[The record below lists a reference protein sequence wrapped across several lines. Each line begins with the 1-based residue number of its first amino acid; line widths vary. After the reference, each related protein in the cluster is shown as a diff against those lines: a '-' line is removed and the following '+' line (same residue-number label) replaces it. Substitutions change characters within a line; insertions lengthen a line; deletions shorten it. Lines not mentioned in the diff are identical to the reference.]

1 MGCVQEAFATITP
14 EMVTNSKLS
23 LLRLARLC
31 LQMNGDCVYF
41 SFHNPF
47 WRVLYRV
54 SINDCRVQPA
64 MESCQILNVPLSSAI
79 NECHI
84 FRLGCWLLTRD
95 KFQLCFTLAN
105 INVFII

>member
-1 MGCVQEAFATITP
+1 MIFFERNIFYKSLNITILRKNNHF
-14 EMVTNSKLS
+14 MFVLQSNSI
-23 LLRLARLC
+23 
-31 LQMNGDCVYF
+31 
-41 SFHNPF
+41 
-47 WRVLYRV
+47 YRV

-64 MESCQILNVPLSSAI
+64 MESCQILNVPLCSAI